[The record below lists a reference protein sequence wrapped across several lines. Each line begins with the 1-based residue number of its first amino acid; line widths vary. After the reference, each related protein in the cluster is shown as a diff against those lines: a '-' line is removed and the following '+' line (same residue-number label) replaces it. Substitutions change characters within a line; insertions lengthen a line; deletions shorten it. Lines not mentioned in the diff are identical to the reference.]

1 MTTLL
6 LIEDDLKCANLVRK
20 VLEPQGYTIH
30 HAATG
35 LAGLQLARQVHPDV
49 ILLDMNLPDLDG
61 KIIAVNLRGSIQ
73 KGTVPIVAFTAES
86 GARAR
91 RIALALG
98 CDDFISKPFDTR
110 ALASQIADIM
120 NHVGAKTRTCQL

>member
-30 HAATG
+30 HAAGG
-35 LAGLQLARQVHPDV
+35 LAGLQFARQVHPDI

-73 KGTVPIVAFTAES
+73 KGTVPIVAFTADS
-86 GARAR
+86 GVKAK

-110 ALASQIADIM
+110 ALASQLADIL
-120 NHVGAKTRTCQL
+120 NRVGQR